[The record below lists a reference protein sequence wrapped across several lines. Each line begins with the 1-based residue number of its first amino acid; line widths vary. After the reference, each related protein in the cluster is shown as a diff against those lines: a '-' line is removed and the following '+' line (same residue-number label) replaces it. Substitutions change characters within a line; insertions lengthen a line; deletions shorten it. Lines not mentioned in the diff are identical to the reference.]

1 MIAIALSCVPAL
13 LIADEPTTALDVT
26 IQAQVL
32 NLIDQLKEKFNTAVL
47 YITHNFAVV
56 AEIADRVAVMYAGYI
71 VEEGDVEEERRLF
84 YVAITRAMNELYI
97 SFPMMH
103 AHASPSLTK
112 KTVYFSLA
120 LFR

>member
-84 YVAITRAMNELYI
+84 YVAVTRAMNELYI

-103 AHASPSLTK
+103 AHASPS
-112 KTVYFSLA
+112 VDHYI
-120 LFR
+120 